1 MEIEIETKNKTEVS
15 FKEGDIVALKVD
27 SNFDKTTET
36 NYYLVGM
43 HDVED
48 HDLYN
53 YDYDYYLTDI
63 KTGVMAIVTGY
74 GISKGMRFFDRDTLA
89 RVIWIL
95 EGKVY
100 SGDKAKL
107 ILKETK

>member
-15 FKEGDIVALKVD
+15 IKEGDIVALKVD
-27 SNFDKTTET
+27 SNFNKTKET
-36 NYYLVGM
+36 NYYLVGLR
-43 HDVED
+43 DFED
-48 HDLYN
+48 RELYD

-63 KTGVMAIVTGY
+63 KTGLMAKIVTGC
-74 GISKGMRFFDRDTLA
+74 KGMRFFERDTLA
-89 RVIWIL
+89 RAIWIL

>member
-1 MEIEIETKNKTEVS
+1 MEIETKDKTEVS
-15 FKEGDIVALKVD
+15 FKAGDIVALKVD
-27 SNFDKTTET
+27 SNFNKTTET
-36 NYYLVGM
+36 NYYLVGQ

-48 HDLYN
+48 RELYG

-63 KTGVMAIVTGY
+63 KTGAMAKTTNNY
-74 GISKGMRFFDRDTLA
+74 GLSDMRFFDRELLA
-89 RVIWIL
+89 RVIWVY
-95 EGKVY
+95 EGKAY

>member
-1 MEIEIETKNKTEVS
+1 MEIETKNKTEVN

-36 NYYLVGM
+36 NYYLVGL

-48 HDLYN
+48 RELYG
-53 YDYDYYLTDI
+53 YDYGYYLTDI
-63 KTGVMAIVTGY
+63 ETGIMVKMTIGY
-74 GISKGMRFFDRDTLA
+74 GLSEKRFFSKELLA
-89 RVIWIL
+89 RIIWVF
-95 EGKVY
+95 EGKAY

>member
-1 MEIEIETKNKTEVS
+1 MEIKTKNKTEVS

-36 NYYLVGM
+36 NYYLVGL

-48 HDLYN
+48 RELYG

-63 KTGVMAIVTGY
+63 KTGVMVKIATGY
-74 GISKGMRFFDRDTLA
+74 KGMRFFDRDTLA

>member
-1 MEIEIETKNKTEVS
+1 MEIETKNKTEVS

-36 NYYLVGM
+36 NYYLVGL

-48 HDLYN
+48 REL

-63 KTGVMAIVTGY
+63 KTGVMAKIVTGC
-74 GISKGMRFFDRDTLA
+74 KGMRFFERDTLA
-89 RVIWIL
+89 RAIWIL

-100 SGDKAKL
+100 SGDNAKL
-107 ILKETK
+107 VLEETK

>member
-36 NYYLVGM
+36 NYYLVGLR
-43 HDVED
+43 DVED
-48 HDLYN
+48 RELYD

-63 KTGVMAIVTGY
+63 KTGVMVKIVTGC
-74 GISKGMRFFDRDTLA
+74 KGMRFFDRDTLA

>member
-1 MEIEIETKNKTEVS
+1 MEVEIETKNKTEVS

-36 NYYLVGM
+36 NYYLVGL

-48 HDLYN
+48 HDLYD
-53 YDYDYYLTDI
+53 YAYDYYLTDI
-63 KTGVMAIVTGY
+63 KTGVMVKIATGC
-74 GISKGMRFFDRDTLA
+74 KDMRFFSRDTLA

>member
-1 MEIEIETKNKTEVS
+1 MEIETKSKTEVS

-36 NYYLVGM
+36 NYYLVGL

-48 HDLYN
+48 RDLYD

-63 KTGVMAIVTGY
+63 KTGVMVKIATGY
-74 GISKGMRFFDRDTLA
+74 NGMRFFDRDTLA